1 MKYVTVKGE
10 DKVIECDLDVDN
22 GGMIVWK
29 HEHRLLFAG
38 ATRIHRDFRI
48 SVADKKGCPS
58 KANLFIHYQKS
69 IQGSE
74 ASISGFMASDLGPEA
89 VP

>member
-48 SVADKKGCPS
+48 SVADKK
-58 KANLFIHYQKS
+58 
-69 IQGSE
+69 
-74 ASISGFMASDLGPEA
+74 
-89 VP
+89 